1 MSDEC
6 FRVSKFITYRSSLF
20 YVHNGLYFVMD
31 KMEKP
36 PTSFWD
42 QLGSFLVPKRETLT
56 TTTITNDR
64 ILAELIRCFEASLNR
79 ESIGTSLLF
88 DAHFVIILH
97 PTSYAERMAALPVI
111 VNEAVKAF
119 YDRIASRKKKS
130 DNIVTVASHWHFK
143 FGPGT
148 EFDGR
153 TLTPTDV
160 EVIGSLTG
168 ASLENDSMPNAP
180 VGGNLK
186 ATRKVKNTN
195 VYQKLDLNLPSF
207 GHIDFR
213 ESGAFAVR
221 IDPALFPTRPEPT
234 LKSTPAPSDKPQP
247 DAPVSLVAPVANQ
260 PVSPPQ
266 SPPQL
271 APVRP
276 DSLARIDCFMAD
288 QNTEETYWMKDR
300 EVVIARR
307 EPDNEAF
314 ANYIRLVSPYVS
326 NPHARIRYDATTGQ
340 FQLASFSQHE
350 TRLNEQTVARS
361 EPGSPVWV
369 SLPSPSQILLNGIV
383 TLSFQ
388 SSL

>member
-1 MSDEC
+1 
-6 FRVSKFITYRSSLF
+6 
-20 YVHNGLYFVMD
+20 
-31 KMEKP
+31 MEKP

-42 QLGSFLVPKRETLT
+42 QLSSLLVPKREQQTSST
-56 TTTITNDR
+56 VKNER
-64 ILAELIRCFEASLNR
+64 ILAELIRCFDASLNR
-79 ESIGTSLLF
+79 ESIGTSILF

-119 YDRIASRKKKS
+119 YDRIATRKKGT
-130 DNIVTVASHWHFK
+130 DRIVTVASHWHFK

-153 TLTPTDV
+153 TISPADV
-160 EVIGSLTG
+160 EVVGSLTG
-168 ASLENDSMPNAP
+168 ASLENDSLSNTP

-207 GHIDFR
+207 SHIDFR

-221 IDPALFPTRPEPT
+221 MDPALLNNPDEEAPKLQLPKVPEVKPPPQQ
-234 LKSTPAPSDKPQP
+234 SIPAPTPVAPQP
-247 DAPVSLVAPVANQ
+247 VPVWAYQ
-260 PVSPPQ
+260 PTVVQQQP
-266 SPPQL
+266 
-271 APVRP
+271 AA
-276 DSLARIDCFMAD
+276 LARIDCFIAD
-288 QNTEETYWMKDR
+288 QNTEETYWMHDR

-307 EPDNEAF
+307 EPDNEPF

-326 NPHARIRYDATTGQ
+326 NPHARIRYSDAEGE

-350 TRLNEQTVARS
+350 TRLNEKVVARS
-361 EPGSPVWV
+361 EPSNPVWV
-369 SLPSPSQILLNGIV
+369 HLPSSSQILLNGIV

-388 SSL
+388 RNF

>member
-1 MSDEC
+1 
-6 FRVSKFITYRSSLF
+6 
-20 YVHNGLYFVMD
+20 
-31 KMEKP
+31 MEKP
-36 PTSFWD
+36 VTSFWD
-42 QLGSFLVPKRETLT
+42 QLSSLLVPKREQQT
-56 TTTITNDR
+56 TSTVKNER

-97 PTSYAERMAALPVI
+97 PTSYTERLAALPVI

-119 YDRIASRKKKS
+119 YDRIATRKKGT
-130 DNIVTVASHWHFK
+130 DRIVTVASHWHFK

-153 TLTPTDV
+153 PISPADV
-160 EVIGSLTG
+160 EVVGSLTG
-168 ASLENDSMPNAP
+168 AALENDSLSNTP

-207 GHIDFR
+207 SHIDFR

-221 IDPALFPTRPEPT
+221 MDPALLNKPDVEAPKMPVPNVPEVT
-234 LKSTPAPSDKPQP
+234 TPPPPQQSVSASALGAP
-247 DAPVSLVAPVANQ
+247 Q
-260 PVSPPQ
+260 PVS
-266 SPPQL
+266 
-271 APVRP
+271 AWP
-276 DSLARIDCFMAD
+276 DQPAVVQQKPAALARIDCFIAD
-288 QNTEETYWMKDR
+288 QNTEETYWMHDR

-307 EPDNEAF
+307 EPDNEPF

-326 NPHARIRYDATTGQ
+326 NPHARIRYSDAEGR

-350 TRLNEQTVARS
+350 TRLNEKVVARS
-361 EPGSPVWV
+361 EPSSPVWV
-369 SLPSPSQILLNGIV
+369 PLPSPSQILLNGIV

-388 SSL
+388 STF

>member
-1 MSDEC
+1 
-6 FRVSKFITYRSSLF
+6 
-20 YVHNGLYFVMD
+20 MD

-36 PTSFWD
+36 PNSFWG
-42 QLGSFLVPKRETLT
+42 QLGSLLVPKRESLT
-56 TTTITNDR
+56 PVTITNDR
-64 ILAELIRCFEASLNR
+64 VLTELIRFFEASLNR

-88 DAHFVIILH
+88 DANFVIILH
-97 PTSYAERMAALPVI
+97 PTTYAERMAALPVI
-111 VNEAVKAF
+111 VSEAVNAF
-119 YDRIASRKKKS
+119 YDHIASRKKGGGK
-130 DNIVTVASHWHFK
+130 IVTVASHWHFK

-153 TLTPTDV
+153 PITPADV

-168 ASLENDSMPNAP
+168 ASLENDSLSNAP

-221 IDPALFPTRPEPT
+221 IDPALFPAQEQPT
-234 LKSTPAPSDKPQP
+234 LKPAPAPLAKPQS
-247 DAPVSLVAPVANQ
+247 DAPVSVVALVPNQ
-260 PVSPPQ
+260 PVPKPQ
-266 SPPQL
+266 NQPQT

-276 DSLARIDCFMAD
+276 DSFARIDCFMAD

-350 TRLNEQTVARS
+350 TRLNEQIVARS

-369 SLPSPSQILLNGIV
+369 ALPSPSQILLNGII